1 MTSAADGLVDLIRD
15 SLLEI
20 GYADDLLVRDYSFA
34 DFTAEAYDLVR
45 VELAAFAQQPP
56 SYRNACFG
64 VTILPQLDAAAIARL
79 RALGAPQIL
88 SVDASGR
95 MVHRWKMVAEGDPV
109 LQERITPPELRAR
122 ILEQREL
129 WNPDPMLRA
138 KSIGVYNKPAQLDLL
153 YDTGLL
159 PVLEREV
166 HAKLDQ
172 LFGET
177 IHAATAAYKAEH
189 GHEPSREDMRGLFRL
204 IFRLIAAKLLADR
217 GHEGDWLNP
226 DPAATVRAVNE
237 FYYRRTTPEPVLDNP
252 RLQQIVWDHI
262 RSGFRLQNLS
272 VEALAYVYENT
283 FVSVETRKRYDTHA
297 TPHEVAEYV
306 LARLPIEDLPQDSR
320 TVFEPFA
327 GHAPFLTAA
336 LGRLRALLPRETT
349 VEERHDYLVRMLRGM
364 EVDAFAR
371 EVAYASL
378 ILADYPNANG
388 WQLDED
394 DVFTSPDFGEALARA
409 RVVVC
414 NPPYGNFTAEERALH
429 PSIVAPNKAVEA
441 LRRVLEEPPEM
452 LGFVLPRPVADG
464 QAYRALRRQI
474 ARRYDH
480 VEIVALPDRT
490 FRHSGI
496 DIAVLIAHSRRSE
509 RPVWESVLVRRGDY
523 DRFFR
528 TGEPSWREH
537 YSARAEEAD
546 GDEPVLWRA
555 PLLGEL
561 VGATTHLRRLKDI
574 VEIHRGV
581 QYHEEAAK
589 RVRPIRAG
597 EPEPGPPFYPGLGTV
612 RGRLWP
618 HAVVQT
624 EYVEVSPELMRW
636 KAHLLPWSEPKVVAN
651 AVRASRGAWTI
662 IAAAE
667 REGLVCTTNFYGIWP
682 KDETPL
688 EVIAAVIN
696 GPLANAWITLQRGSP
711 RHNSIRELEQ
721 VPLPL
726 LSRDQQAR
734 VVELVRA
741 YSAGVVMADAE
752 SVVWNEDLARML
764 SEIDLLVL
772 SGYDLPEALESAL
785 LDTFDDQERPG
796 APWFRGYPKQERER
810 ETGSRLRELAEIWR
824 DDTYDL
830 SSYTAIVGDPAYQH
844 VIKRF
849 GAEAVPFLLGELESG
864 HFNWVWALREITRQD
879 PVPEG
884 DQIYI
889 DRVAQAWVKWGREN
903 GLQ

>member
-1 MTSAADGLVDLIRD
+1 MTSPAAALVDLIRD
-15 SLLEI
+15 SLREI

-45 VELAAFAQQPP
+45 VDLAAFAQQPP

-64 VTILPQLDAAAIARL
+64 VTILPHLNATSVARL

-88 SVDASGR
+88 SVDASGK
-95 MVHRWKMVAEGDPV
+95 MVHRWKMVAEGDPI
-109 LQERITPPELRAR
+109 LEEEITPSRIRAR
-122 ILEQREL
+122 ILEAREL

-177 IHAATAAYKAEH
+177 INAATAAYEAGH
-189 GHEPSREDMRGLFRL
+189 GHAPGREEMRGLFRL

-226 DPAATVRAVNE
+226 DPAETVRAVNA
-237 FYYRRTTPEPVLDNP
+237 FYYRRAEPEPVLAD
-252 RLQQIVWDHI
+252 RALQQIVWDRI
-262 RSGFRLQNLS
+262 RNGFRLQNLS

-283 FVSVETRKRYDTHA
+283 FVSVETRRRYDTHA

-394 DVFTSPDFGEALARA
+394 DVFASPDFGEALARA

-414 NPPYGNFTAEERALH
+414 NPPYGNFTAEERAHH

-441 LRRVLEEPPEM
+441 LRRVLEQPPEM

-480 VEIVALPDRT
+480 VEIVALPDTT

-496 DIAVLIAHSRRSE
+496 DIALLIAHGRRSD
-509 RPVWESVLVRRGDY
+509 RPVWESVTVHKTDY
-523 DRFFR
+523 ERFLR
-528 TGEPSWREH
+528 TGEPSTRIT
-537 YSARAEEAD
+537 YSAGPSEAD
-546 GDEPVLWRA
+546 SETPALWRA
-555 PLLGEL
+555 PLRDEL
-561 VGATTHLRRLKDI
+561 AAATRHLRRL
-574 VEIHRGV
+574 EASARIHRGV
-581 QYHEEAAK
+581 QYQGEAEE
-589 RVRPIRAG
+589 RVHQRLPVQDESDPHFFR
-597 EPEPGPPFYPGLGTV
+597 GLYRV
-612 RGRLWP
+612 RGRLAP
-618 HAVVQT
+618 YAILQS
-624 EYVEVSPELMRW
+624 EYLEIRPELMRRN
-636 KAHLLPWSEPKVVAN
+636 AHLLPWKEPKVVAN
-651 AVRASRGAWTI
+651 AVRTSRGAWTI
-662 IAAAE
+662 IAAPE
-667 REGLVCTTNFYGIWP
+667 PKGLVCTTNFYGVWP
-682 KDETPL
+682 TDETSL

-711 RHNSIRELEQ
+711 RHNSIRELEG

-726 LSRDQQAR
+726 LSREQQAR
-734 VVELVRA
+734 VVDLVRA
-741 YSAGVVMADAE
+741 YNAGLRMEDAE
-752 SVVWNEDLARML
+752 SVSWNDDLAQML
-764 SEIDLLVL
+764 LEIDLLVL
-772 SGYDLPEALESAL
+772 SGYDLPEALEGAL
-785 LDTFDDQERPG
+785 LATFDGQERPG
-796 APWFRGYPKQERER
+796 APWFRGYPSRERER
-810 ETGSRLRELAEIWR
+810 DVASRLRDLAELWR
-824 DDTYDL
+824 EDTYDL
-830 SSYTAIVGDPAYQH
+830 SSYTAIVGHPAYQH
-844 VIKRF
+844 IIKRF
-849 GAEAVPFLLGELESG
+849 GTEAVAFILGELESG
-864 HFNWVWALREITRQD
+864 EFNWVWALREITRQD

-884 DQIYI
+884 DQAYI
-889 DRVAQAWVKWGREN
+889 DRVARAWVEWGREN
-903 GLQ
+903 GFR